1 MTDAVKIWHSLA
13 EPLEKRDFDRVLSF
27 VDPACEWRL
36 VTSGKSYRG
45 HEQIRTFMSGGWA
58 GAVEREKPD
67 VVAEFGADC
76 WGLFEYVSRGRL
88 SKDAARFVSEI
99 GKTKRPVLRLVRR
112 LLIQL
117 ASPFLVGKTFEV
129 PVCFIYHVNEKGLID
144 RVHEY
149 AADAHLFKRRSRG

>member
-1 MTDAVKIWHSLA
+1 LNDAVSIWHSLA
-13 EPLEKRDFDRVLSF
+13 EPLEKRDFNRVLSF

-45 HEQIRTFMSGGWA
+45 HDEIRTFMTRGWA

-67 VVAEFGADC
+67 VVAEFGSDG

-88 SKDAARFVSEI
+88 SKDAVKFVSEI
-99 GKTKRPVLRLVRR
+99 DKTKNPVVRLVRR
-112 LLIQL
+112 LFVQL
-117 ASPFLVGKTFEV
+117 ASPFLVGKSFEV

-149 AADAHLFKRRSRG
+149 AATAHLLRRRSRG